1 MLSPAPDTDADTA
14 ANKITPTRPGD
25 RRTRLPPNLIL
36 VDSPILS
43 DRRTAARRRR
53 YLTKAVR
60 YAWACARGPPLFCNR
75 DGDVDVDVERTGTL
89 PIGLAHGGPQW
100 WTSDR
105 ASIPSSQGRIG
116 RGMDSALTLKATSP
130 AHQCTGNGL
139 IGLAYGGSQW
149 WTSDHLLHLDEV

>member
-1 MLSPAPDTDADTA
+1 VLSPAPDTDADTA

-60 YAWACARGPPLFCNR
+60 YAWACARGPPLLQKGWGCECGTHGNTADRISKRRFTM
-75 DGDVDVDVERTGTL
+75 VDVRSSLGPVLTGW
-89 PIGLAHGGPQW
+89 IGW
-100 WTSDR
+100 
-105 ASIPSSQGRIG
+105 
-116 RGMDSALTLKATSP
+116 GMDSALTLKATSP
-130 AHQCTGNGL
+130 THQCTGNGL
-139 IGLAYGGSQW
+139 IGLAYGGPRW